1 MPKIQSSSIAFTRM
15 RRVLR
20 RTQNKKLH
28 NIVKRIY
35 INIAYDQNLKILYP
49 VKFIKIYNIINLA
62 FEKNKNAHL
71 SVCIYVSA
79 KCSIKIRML

>member
-1 MPKIQSSSIAFTRM
+1 MPKIKSSSIASARM
-15 RRVLR
+15 RSVLR
-20 RTQNKKLH
+20 RTQNKKIH

-35 INIAYDQNLKILYP
+35 IHIAYDQNLKILYT

-62 FEKNKNAHL
+62 FKKNENAHL
-71 SVCIYVSA
+71 STYVSV